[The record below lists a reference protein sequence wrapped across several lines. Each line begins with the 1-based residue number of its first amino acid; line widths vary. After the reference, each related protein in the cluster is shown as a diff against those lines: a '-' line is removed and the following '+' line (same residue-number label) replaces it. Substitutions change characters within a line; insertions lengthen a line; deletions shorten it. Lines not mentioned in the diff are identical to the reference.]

1 MKSQSWKIQVLVLFA
16 CSFLLA
22 SCQNAAVLEPQV
34 GWEHLPQILAEIKAP
49 VFPDRDFVIT
59 DFGAIAD
66 GKTKCTEAFK
76 KAMLACNKSGG
87 GRVVVPEGTFLTGP
101 IHLKSNVNLHVS
113 KGATLLFSTDYEDYL
128 PQVLVRWEGVECMN
142 LSPLI
147 YAWKCEN
154 IGITGQGT
162 INGQG
167 PAWWKWRGN
176 KKTGPYRA
184 SNNVVRKWAKEGK
197 PVKDR
202 IQGTSKDFHWCP
214 TFITPMYSKN
224 ILIEGLTVI
233 DSPFWNLNPVYCEN
247 VTIRGLTIDNH
258 GPNGD
263 GCNPDSCKNVLIE
276 NCYFNTGDDC
286 IAIKSGRDTDGR
298 RVNVPCENII
308 VRNCEMKNG
317 HGGVVIGSEMSG
329 GVRNVYAENCV
340 MDSPNLDRALR
351 IKTNPDRGGFVEN
364 VYMRNIKVGQV
375 SDAVIKINFIYQN
388 VKEGEFI
395 PWLRNVNVENVT
407 SEKSRYGISIDAH
420 KKSPARDITIKNCT
434 FKNVSKGNRFNSVEN
449 VTLENVAINDEILN
463 KTLNPVP

>member
-1 MKSQSWKIQVLVLFA
+1 MRLKDWKIQVFVLFPCA
-16 CSFLLA
+16 FLSV
-22 SCQNAAVLEPQV
+22 SCQNTAVQRSQA
-34 GWEHLPQILAEIKAP
+34 GWEQLPKILAEIKPP

-59 DFGAIAD
+59 DFGAIGD
-66 GKTKCTEAFK
+66 GKTKCTEAFN
-76 KAMLACNKSGG
+76 KAVLACNTAEG
-87 GRVVVPEGTFLTGP
+87 GRVVVPVGAFLTGP

-154 IGITGQGT
+154 IAITGRGT

-167 PAWWKWRGN
+167 PVWWKWRRQDPS
-176 KKTGPYRA
+176 PYRA
-184 SNNVVRKWAKEGK
+184 SNNAVRKWAKEGR

-214 TFITPMYSKN
+214 TLIAPVYSKN

-247 VTIRGLTIDNH
+247 VTVRGLTIDNH

-263 GCNPDSCKNVLIE
+263 GVNPDSCKNVLIE
-276 NCYFNTGDDC
+276 DCYFNTGDDC

-298 RVNVPCENII
+298 RVNVPCENIV

-340 MDSPNLDRALR
+340 MDSPDLDRALR

-375 SDAVIKINFIYQN
+375 RDAVVKVNFLYQN
-388 VKEGEFI
+388 VREGDFI

-407 SEKSRYGISIDAH
+407 SNKSQYGILIEAH
-420 KKSPARDITIKNCT
+420 PDSPATDVMIKNCT
-434 FKNVSKGNRFNSVEN
+434 FKNVSKGSRFINVKNIIFEN
-449 VTLENVAINDEILN
+449 VKINDEVFDF
-463 KTLNPVP
+463 KDVME